1 MERPPVV
8 MRVCLRCL
16 AAASATVLLV
26 AGAFAG
32 TWALYGMTLAGGTP
46 LVECALLALAFAV
59 LSLAGTLMGAAARGR
74 PPAPM
79 ETPGWSAAAM
89 LIGLFVLLPL
99 LWWL

>member
-1 MERPPVV
+1 
-8 MRVCLRCL
+8 
-16 AAASATVLLV
+16 
-26 AGAFAG
+26 
-32 TWALYGMTLAGGTP
+32 
-46 LVECALLALAFAV
+46 
-59 LSLAGTLMGAAARGR
+59 MGAAARGR

>member
-1 MERPPVV
+1 MERLPVV

-32 TWALYGMTLAGGTP
+32 TWALYGMTLA
-46 LVECALLALAFAV
+46 EARRWSSARSWRWRFAV

-79 ETPGWSAAAM
+79 ETPGWSAAAV